1 MVHPEHAAVPM
12 VHEVVLTPFAAVV
25 IHVFVQNQINT
36 RIQMHIMDT
45 EKVVD
50 FIYVFVDERE

>member
-1 MVHPEHAAVPM
+1 M

-25 IHVFVQNQINT
+25 IHVFVQNQIDA
-36 RIQMHIMDT
+36 RLQMHAVDT

-50 FIYVFVDERE
+50 FAYVFVDERE